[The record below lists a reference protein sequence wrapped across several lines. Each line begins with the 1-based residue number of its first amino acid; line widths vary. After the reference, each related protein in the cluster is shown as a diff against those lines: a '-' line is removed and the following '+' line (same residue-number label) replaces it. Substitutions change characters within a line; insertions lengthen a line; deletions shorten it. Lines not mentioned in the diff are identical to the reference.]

1 MICTIFA
8 TDQVGTF
15 GNRGTLPWPVNTE
28 DMAWFRE
35 HTVNQIVVMGRRTWD
50 DPKMRK
56 PLPDRIN
63 CVITNQALIGY
74 PAVRRLSGDYKK
86 QIQDLQDEQMCEETF
101 YKQCIEFI
109 SHKEYEDYL
118 VKHNNISDQINM
130 LLKTYAVISTEIA
143 RVSLIL
149 I

>member
-1 MICTIFA
+1 MKEKILKI
-8 TDQVGTF
+8 DK
-15 GNRGTLPWPVNTE
+15 L
-28 DMAWFRE
+28 
-35 HTVNQIVVMGRRTWD
+35 TV
-50 DPKMRK
+50 
-56 PLPDRIN
+56 L
-63 CVITNQALIGY
+63 
-74 PAVRRLSGDYKK
+74 LSDLRK
-86 QIQDLQDEQMCEETF
+86 QIQDLQDEQMCEEIF
-101 YKQCIEFI
+101 YNQCIEFI

>member
-1 MICTIFA
+1 MKEKILKI
-8 TDQVGTF
+8 DK
-15 GNRGTLPWPVNTE
+15 L
-28 DMAWFRE
+28 
-35 HTVNQIVVMGRRTWD
+35 TV
-50 DPKMRK
+50 
-56 PLPDRIN
+56 L
-63 CVITNQALIGY
+63 
-74 PAVRRLSGDYKK
+74 LSDLRK

>member
-1 MICTIFA
+1 LTISIPQKMKEKILKI
-8 TDQVGTF
+8 DK
-15 GNRGTLPWPVNTE
+15 L
-28 DMAWFRE
+28 
-35 HTVNQIVVMGRRTWD
+35 TV
-50 DPKMRK
+50 
-56 PLPDRIN
+56 L
-63 CVITNQALIGY
+63 
-74 PAVRRLSGDYKK
+74 LSDLRK

-130 LLKTYAVISTEIA
+130 LLKTYAVLSTEIA
-143 RVSLIL
+143 RVCLIL

>member
-1 MICTIFA
+1 MKEKILKI
-8 TDQVGTF
+8 DK
-15 GNRGTLPWPVNTE
+15 L
-28 DMAWFRE
+28 
-35 HTVNQIVVMGRRTWD
+35 TV
-50 DPKMRK
+50 
-56 PLPDRIN
+56 L
-63 CVITNQALIGY
+63 
-74 PAVRRLSGDYKK
+74 LSDLRK

-101 YKQCIEFI
+101 YNQCIEFI

>member
-1 MICTIFA
+1 MKEKILKI
-8 TDQVGTF
+8 DK
-15 GNRGTLPWPVNTE
+15 L
-28 DMAWFRE
+28 
-35 HTVNQIVVMGRRTWD
+35 TV
-50 DPKMRK
+50 
-56 PLPDRIN
+56 L
-63 CVITNQALIGY
+63 
-74 PAVRRLSGDYKK
+74 LSDLRK

-118 VKHNNISDQINM
+118 VKHNNISNQINM

>member
-1 MICTIFA
+1 MKEKILKI
-8 TDQVGTF
+8 DK
-15 GNRGTLPWPVNTE
+15 L
-28 DMAWFRE
+28 
-35 HTVNQIVVMGRRTWD
+35 TV
-50 DPKMRK
+50 
-56 PLPDRIN
+56 L
-63 CVITNQALIGY
+63 
-74 PAVRRLSGDYKK
+74 LSDLRK

-118 VKHNNISDQINM
+118 VKHNNISYQINM

>member
-1 MICTIFA
+1 MTISIPQKMKEKILKI
-8 TDQVGTF
+8 DK
-15 GNRGTLPWPVNTE
+15 L
-28 DMAWFRE
+28 
-35 HTVNQIVVMGRRTWD
+35 TV
-50 DPKMRK
+50 
-56 PLPDRIN
+56 L
-63 CVITNQALIGY
+63 
-74 PAVRRLSGDYKK
+74 LSDLRK

-130 LLKTYAVISTEIA
+130 LLKTYAVLSTEIA
-143 RVSLIL
+143 RVCLIL

>member
-1 MICTIFA
+1 MKEKILKI
-8 TDQVGTF
+8 DK
-15 GNRGTLPWPVNTE
+15 L
-28 DMAWFRE
+28 
-35 HTVNQIVVMGRRTWD
+35 TV
-50 DPKMRK
+50 
-56 PLPDRIN
+56 L
-63 CVITNQALIGY
+63 
-74 PAVRRLSGDYKK
+74 LSDLRK

-143 RVSLIL
+143 RVCLIL

>member
-1 MICTIFA
+1 MKEKILKI
-8 TDQVGTF
+8 DK
-15 GNRGTLPWPVNTE
+15 L
-28 DMAWFRE
+28 
-35 HTVNQIVVMGRRTWD
+35 TVLLNDTR
-50 DPKMRK
+50 
-56 PLPDRIN
+56 
-63 CVITNQALIGY
+63 
-74 PAVRRLSGDYKK
+74 K

-101 YKQCIEFI
+101 YKQCIDFI

-143 RVSLIL
+143 RVCVIL

>member
-1 MICTIFA
+1 MTISKPQMMKEKILKI
-8 TDQVGTF
+8 DK
-15 GNRGTLPWPVNTE
+15 L
-28 DMAWFRE
+28 
-35 HTVNQIVVMGRRTWD
+35 TV
-50 DPKMRK
+50 
-56 PLPDRIN
+56 L
-63 CVITNQALIGY
+63 
-74 PAVRRLSGDYKK
+74 LSDLRK

-101 YKQCIEFI
+101 YKQCIDFI

>member
-1 MICTIFA
+1 MKEKILKI
-8 TDQVGTF
+8 DK
-15 GNRGTLPWPVNTE
+15 L
-28 DMAWFRE
+28 
-35 HTVNQIVVMGRRTWD
+35 TVLLNDTR
-50 DPKMRK
+50 
-56 PLPDRIN
+56 
-63 CVITNQALIGY
+63 
-74 PAVRRLSGDYKK
+74 K

-101 YKQCIEFI
+101 YKQCIYFI

-143 RVSLIL
+143 RVCIIL

>member
-1 MICTIFA
+1 MMKEKILKI
-8 TDQVGTF
+8 DK
-15 GNRGTLPWPVNTE
+15 L
-28 DMAWFRE
+28 
-35 HTVNQIVVMGRRTWD
+35 TV
-50 DPKMRK
+50 
-56 PLPDRIN
+56 L
-63 CVITNQALIGY
+63 
-74 PAVRRLSGDYKK
+74 LSDLRK

-118 VKHNNISDQINM
+118 VKHNNISNQINM

>member
-1 MICTIFA
+1 MKEKILKI
-8 TDQVGTF
+8 DK
-15 GNRGTLPWPVNTE
+15 L
-28 DMAWFRE
+28 
-35 HTVNQIVVMGRRTWD
+35 TV
-50 DPKMRK
+50 
-56 PLPDRIN
+56 L
-63 CVITNQALIGY
+63 
-74 PAVRRLSGDYKK
+74 LSDLRK

-143 RVSLIL
+143 RISLIL

>member
-1 MICTIFA
+1 MKEKILKI
-8 TDQVGTF
+8 DK
-15 GNRGTLPWPVNTE
+15 L
-28 DMAWFRE
+28 
-35 HTVNQIVVMGRRTWD
+35 TV
-50 DPKMRK
+50 
-56 PLPDRIN
+56 L
-63 CVITNQALIGY
+63 
-74 PAVRRLSGDYKK
+74 LSDLRK

-109 SHKEYEDYL
+109 SHKEYEEYL

-143 RVSLIL
+143 RVCLIL

>member
-1 MICTIFA
+1 MKEKILKI
-8 TDQVGTF
+8 DK
-15 GNRGTLPWPVNTE
+15 L
-28 DMAWFRE
+28 
-35 HTVNQIVVMGRRTWD
+35 TVLLNDTR
-50 DPKMRK
+50 
-56 PLPDRIN
+56 
-63 CVITNQALIGY
+63 
-74 PAVRRLSGDYKK
+74 K

-143 RVSLIL
+143 RVCIIL